1 MANSTYRCL
10 VGVIIFAGCFM
21 SLASASAGEV
31 YTLTIKDHH
40 FDPAQ
45 LTIKAE
51 TPATLIIKNLDAS
64 PEEFESKSLRIEK
77 IIPANSEVSF
87 ALRALKAGRYKF
99 VGEFHEDLAKGE
111 LIAE

>member
-1 MANSTYRCL
+1 MP
-10 VGVIIFAGCFM
+10 
-21 SLASASAGEV
+21 LASASAGEV

-45 LTIKAE
+45 LTIKSE
-51 TPATLIIKNLDAS
+51 TPATLIVKNLDAS